1 MLDLRQIQYFICL
14 YEEGSFTK
22 AARRLNVVQP
32 ALSMQ
37 IGRLEK
43 RLGVSLFERTPRGV
57 AATPAGESAY
67 RLYQP
72 ILLDLHNASQLM
84 MELSGKVSGKIAV
97 GIIPSITN
105 SVLAD
110 VLSRFGAKYPDVG
123 IRIDEA
129 YSGTLVDWVIGGD
142 LDIAVVNNFR
152 RKAGIS
158 VHPLVNEELLLVGRR
173 KPGAVGTA
181 PVAFKHLKDFDLVL
195 PSRRHGL
202 RTIVNDIAEQQRL
215 EITPKIEVDALAPTL
230 KLVAEGE
237 LMTVLP
243 AIVARRAAIDLPLQT
258 RRIIEPQLT
267 RELVYV
273 YRAHRPLS
281 LAVKGFMDL
290 LSEELKRALG
300 EKATRGRI
308 KEPTPSRQEI
318 VHTPIDP
325 SDESAKRRGP
335 FPE

>member
-1 MLDLRQIQYFICL
+1 LRSGWASAF
-14 YEEGSFTK
+14 SS
-22 AARRLNVVQP
+22 A
-32 ALSMQ
+32 
-37 IGRLEK
+37 
-43 RLGVSLFERTPRGV
+43 
-57 AATPAGESAY
+57 AGEAAY

-72 ILLDLHNASQLM
+72 ILLDLRNASQLM

-110 VLSRFGAKYPDVG
+110 VLSCFGTKYPDVE

-142 LDIAVVNNFR
+142 LDIAVVNSFH

-158 VHPLVNEELLLVGRR
+158 AHPLVKEELLLVERR
-173 KPGAVGTA
+173 QPGTA
-181 PVAFKHLKDFDLVL
+181 AAAPIAFKRLKDFDLVL
-195 PSRRHGL
+195 PSRRHGI

-215 EITPKIEVDALAPTL
+215 DITPKIEVDALAPTL

-237 LMTVLP
+237 LLTILP

-258 RRIIEPQLT
+258 RRIIEPKLT

-273 YRAHRPLS
+273 YRAQHPLS
-281 LAVKGFMDL
+281 LAVKSFLAL
-290 LSEELKRALG
+290 LTEELKRALG
-300 EKATRGRI
+300 EKTASVRAGMSPPQRI
-308 KEPTPSRQEI
+308 
-318 VHTPIDP
+318 
-325 SDESAKRRGP
+325 
-335 FPE
+335 